1 MADTTLLTGGRIHSP
16 SSPDATAVAITDGT
30 VVWVGQDGPGR
41 ALHPDAEEVP
51 LAGAFVAPG
60 FVDAHVH
67 ATATGLHLTGLDLTT
82 CRSAADLLDRVRAA
96 ADELE
101 PGAVLLA
108 HGWDESTWSAGRPPS
123 RTELDAAAGP
133 VRAYLSRIDA
143 HSALVSSALVDLG
156 CARELPGWSAD
167 GPVTADAHHELRS
180 IARAA
185 ITERQRAGAQRA
197 FLAAAAARGIV
208 AVHECAGPQISGADD
223 LAALLGTVGDST
235 PDVVGYWG
243 ELASG
248 ESVAFAKRLGLAGL
262 AGDLFVDGALGSH
275 TAALGAPY
283 SDAPERTGR
292 RYLDADQIA
301 AHLVACT
308 EAGLQAGFHVIGDAA
323 LAEVIAGFERAE
335 AAVGRRALVV
345 GKHRIEHLEMVD
357 QVQAKQL
364 VSLNATAS
372 VQPLFD
378 ALWGGPDGMYAQRL
392 GQQRAQA
399 MNPFSMLAAEGV
411 VLAAGSDAPVT
422 PLDPWASVR
431 AAVHHRTDGSGI
443 SPRAAFTAHTKGGYR
458 AAGINDG
465 VSGTLVPGA
474 PANYA
479 VWETDGLEVAAP
491 DARVQRWST
500 DPRSRVPALPSVAP
514 NVALPRCLRTV
525 RRGFTL
531 FDAGVLA

>member
-1 MADTTLLTGGRIHSP
+1 M
-16 SSPDATAVAITDGT
+16 AITDGT
-30 VVWVGQDGPGR
+30 VVWVGQDAPGR
-41 ALHPDAEEVP
+41 ALHPGAAEIP
-51 LAGAFVAPG
+51 LDGAFVAPG

-67 ATATGLHLTGLDLTT
+67 ATATGLHHTGLDLTT
-82 CRSAADLLDRVRAA
+82 CRGAADLLDRVRVAA
-96 ADELE
+96 AELA
-101 PGAVLLA
+101 PGAVLVA
-108 HGWDESTWSAGRPPS
+108 HGWDESAWPTSRVPS
-123 RTELDAAAGP
+123 RDDLDAATGP
-133 VRAYLSRIDA
+133 VPAYLSRIDS

-156 CARELPGWSAD
+156 HARGVLGWSDD
-167 GPVTADAHHELRS
+167 GPVTADAHHELRA

-185 ITERQRAGAQRA
+185 IGAEQRAAAQRA
-197 FLAAAAARGIV
+197 FLAAAAAQGVV
-208 AVHECAGPQISGADD
+208 AVHECAGPQINGPDD
-223 LAALLGTVGDST
+223 LAALLAAVDDIT

-243 ELASG
+243 ELASE

-262 AGDLFVDGALGSH
+262 AGDLFVDGAIGSH
-275 TAALGAPY
+275 TAAVCAPY
-283 SDAPERTGR
+283 ADAPEQVGR
-292 RYLDADQIA
+292 RYLDADQIT

-323 LAEVIAGFERAE
+323 LAEVIAGFEHAE
-335 AAVGRRALVV
+335 AAVGRRPLVV

-364 VSLNATAS
+364 VSWNVTAS
-372 VQPLFD
+372 VQPVFD

-392 GQQRAQA
+392 GPQRAPV
-399 MNPFSMLAAEGV
+399 MNPFSMLASEGV
-411 VLAAGSDAPVT
+411 VLAAGSDTPVT
-422 PLDPWASVR
+422 PLVPWASVR

-443 SPRAAFTAHTKGGYR
+443 SPRASFTAHTKGGYR

-465 VSGTLVPGA
+465 LTGTLVPGA

-479 VWETDGLEVAAP
+479 VWEADVLEVAAP

-514 NVALPRCLRTV
+514 DAALPRCLRTV